1 MDTVIDEPATTET
14 DKDTQ
19 STETTEETTPSDTST
34 DGSKEDAAI
43 KKQLADKDRYIKE
56 LEAKKPDTR
65 SEEIKDL
72 EWRLENK
79 ERISLVKE
87 EYDKLLVDGYQGEK
101 VSKTIA
107 LELAEKQAHVSTSDT
122 RRNRQDDM
130 TTTSTTNRDAELSG
144 YETEG
149 DRMIGLTREKKRKL
163 EEAHPHL
170 RTS

>member
-1 MDTVIDEPATTET
+1 MDTVIDEPATIET

-19 STETTEETTPSDTST
+19 STESTEENVQDDTST
-34 DGSKEDAAI
+34 DGSKEDAAT

-79 ERISLVKE
+79 ERINLVKE
-87 EYDKLLVDGYQGEK
+87 EYDKLLVEGYKGET

-107 LELAEKQAHVSTSDT
+107 LELAEKQAHVSTTDT

-130 TTTSTTNRDAELSG
+130 TTTSTTNRDSNAQG
-144 YETEG
+144 YETQE
-149 DRMIGLTREKKRKL
+149 DREIGLTEEKRRKL
-163 EEAHPHL
+163 EALHPHL
-170 RTS
+170 RQS